1 MEIKPWLILWFNKLS
16 VRTGPSTWVGWVEP
30 RPVFPCV
37 PATGRCY
44 FFHLQYDVC
53 IRICIHLLINVKLMI
68 PINSAIMHPG
78 GSWLKYIYI
87 HIYLKNI
94 IFLVWLDIIALCRPT
109 TASAFSRADFN
120 RLSRSSC
127 LNNCYIFFYRE
138 TLQCLVHSKQ
148 HEEGTIPLRQ
158 RANNNYGH
166 KNVPK
171 KTCHIN

>member
-53 IRICIHLLINVKLMI
+53 IRIRIHSLINVKLMI

-94 IFLVWLDIIALCRPT
+94 IFLVWLDIIALCCP
-109 TASAFSRADFN
+109 ASAFSRVSVLTLIDF
-120 RLSRSSC
+120 LAAVVWII
-127 LNNCYIFFYRE
+127 LIFFFIWK
-138 TLQCLVHSKQ
+138 LFSVWCIQNSM
-148 HEEGTIPLRQ
+148 
-158 RANNNYGH
+158 
-166 KNVPK
+166 K
-171 KTCHIN
+171 KVLSL

>member
-53 IRICIHLLINVKLMI
+53 IRIRIHSLINVKLMI

-94 IFLVWLDIIALCRPT
+94 IFLVWLDIIALCCPT
-109 TASAFSRADFN
+109 TASAFSRAGVLTLIDF
-120 RLSRSSC
+120 LAAVVWTIVIYF
-127 LNNCYIFFYRE
+127 LFFVIFFFIWK
-138 TLQCLVHSKQ
+138 LFSVWCIQNSM
-148 HEEGTIPLRQ
+148 
-158 RANNNYGH
+158 
-166 KNVPK
+166 K
-171 KTCHIN
+171 KVLSL